1 MRMVWSQDALQTS
14 SLSHHRTDDTASLCP
29 DNVIKGVCAQENKNS
44 FCNDLFSSQS
54 YSGCAL
60 TLVRPSCWVFC
71 FFLGLS
77 AGSSISSCSSVGTD
91 STGNI
96 VCSSITT
103 IPFFNNKEA
112 LNHSG
117 IIPADQIFNILSQEP
132 LQNWKCLP
140 QTSKV
145 INRSTLC
152 CLLSFCL
159 ALSNL
164 TFVPVGSTEMVS
176 TLPACPRQ
184 QCLAFTL
191 FLSEFHSHS
200 NTVWSREAVRSREVR
215 PSTQKTSTKRT

>member
-44 FCNDLFSSQS
+44 FCNDLVGLFSSQS

-96 VCSSITT
+96 VYSSITT
-103 IPFFNNKEA
+103 IPFLTIKRPW
-112 LNHSG
+112 
-117 IIPADQIFNILSQEP
+117 IILGSY
-132 LQNWKCLP
+132 LL
-140 QTSKV
+140 T
-145 INRSTLC
+145 RS
-152 CLLSFCL
+152 S
-159 ALSNL
+159 
-164 TFVPVGSTEMVS
+164 TF
-176 TLPACPRQ
+176 CPRSH
-184 QCLAFTL
+184 CRTESVYHKHPKSLIAAL
-191 FLSEFHSHS
+191 FVVF
-200 NTVWSREAVRSREVR
+200 
-215 PSTQKTSTKRT
+215 